1 MPTKNLRDD
10 ISYILL
16 KKIGE
21 TVGSEAN
28 EKINITPAEFDKAE
42 LTQESLQEH
51 LEYLTVNEY
60 VNADVTSGEQNYL
73 TLNQAELTEKGK
85 YLLKKLGSKYDAAG
99 QSKAVSIDAKD
110 MAFLEKV
117 MSKGDIPDPFDAR
130 DITEVVFRVMRD
142 LMTTEASDRVAEE
155 LHEEVLETE
164 DKALQMEIADL
175 WKDTNPIVGL
185 LSRVRPPWQGP
196 GIFKIT
202 DDRFLFRV
210 ANEGGMPPERD
221 REQVVKAIFSAT
233 KDELSSERIQE
244 IASWLPGKVRQ
255 LWEEA

>member
-99 QSKAVSIDAKD
+99 QSKAVSIDAKGYSSW
-110 MAFLEKV
+110 A
-117 MSKGDIPDPFDAR
+117 SKYDNPRHGLP
-130 DITEVVFRVMRD
+130 
-142 LMTTEASDRVAEE
+142 MTHS
-155 LHEEVLETE
+155 
-164 DKALQMEIADL
+164 
-175 WKDTNPIVGL
+175 P
-185 LSRVRPPWQGP
+185 
-196 GIFKIT
+196 
-202 DDRFLFRV
+202 
-210 ANEGGMPPERD
+210 
-221 REQVVKAIFSAT
+221 
-233 KDELSSERIQE
+233 
-244 IASWLPGKVRQ
+244 
-255 LWEEA
+255 